1 MDAAAP
7 HPQAPGRWLRDCLAA
22 QLTRAPGSRHTW
34 GHKAGRE
41 GTGLCAAG
49 SASGLEEHGV
59 LGLLP
64 QGRGS
69 TGWGHSIVS
78 LDGRAGE
85 PHVHRAR
92 LQGSRISNWAGGKIP
107 PQVRAEAA
115 ASPSAQTP
123 KQSHKKHQE
132 PGTVTLPRVAEK
144 PREPGTMTL
153 PRAAVKLQENGR
165 STSPLI
171 MENNCPEAA
180 Q

>member
-1 MDAAAP
+1 M
-7 HPQAPGRWLRDCLAA
+7 RLRHIPRL
-22 QLTRAPGSRHTW
+22 R
-34 GHKAGRE
+34 
-41 GTGLCAAG
+41 AAG
-49 SASGLEEHGV
+49 SETALLLSSQEHQAADTRGATKQEEKGRGSVRLARPRGLEEHGV